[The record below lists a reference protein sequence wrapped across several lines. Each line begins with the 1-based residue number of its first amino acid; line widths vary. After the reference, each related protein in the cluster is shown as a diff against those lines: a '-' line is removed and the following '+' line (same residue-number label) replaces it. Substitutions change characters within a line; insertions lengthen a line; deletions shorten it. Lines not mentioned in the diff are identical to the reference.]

1 MIKESVKSYTWK
13 LPSTWE
19 PGTEGSG
26 QPGFRRETWE
36 RGLLANLKGRSPG
49 RKHLSH
55 MPRSMPPSM
64 CAHRAVPQER
74 LRGHARGSQ
83 EKGSAEV
90 EVTGESLITLIIEAV
105 TQALKS
111 AR

>member
-1 MIKESVKSYTWK
+1 
-13 LPSTWE
+13 
-19 PGTEGSG
+19 
-26 QPGFRRETWE
+26 
-36 RGLLANLKGRSPG
+36 
-49 RKHLSH
+49 
-55 MPRSMPPSM
+55 MPPSM

-90 EVTGESLITLIIEAV
+90 GVTGESLITLIIEAV